1 MSTVLITGGAG
12 FIGSHLTEEY
22 LAKGDRVLVLDNLS
36 SGSIENLRS
45 VRSNP
50 RLEFIPES
58 VSEPRVL
65 AELVDRADVI
75 FHLAATVGVFNI
87 IENPVGTI
95 TNNIGGTEA
104 VLKMAAKKKK
114 KVILAS
120 TSEVY
125 GKSAAIPF
133 QEDGDL
139 VFGATVK
146 SRWSYS
152 CSKVVDEFLALA
164 YWREYKVPT
173 VVVRFFNTIG
183 PRQIGRYGMVV
194 PRFIKQALSG
204 QNLTVYGTGRQSRC
218 FTYVSDVTHW
228 LQLLA
233 DEDRAVGEVINLG
246 NPEEVSIETLARY
259 VIEITGAKV
268 GIDYVPYR
276 QAYEEG
282 FEDMERRVPD
292 IGKVMALTGYSP
304 SVKLREALTR
314 TRDWFVGAESTVDEA
329 ALVQVAS

>member
-1 MSTVLITGGAG
+1 
-12 FIGSHLTEEY
+12 
-22 LAKGDRVLVLDNLS
+22 
-36 SGSIENLRS
+36 
-45 VRSNP
+45 
-50 RLEFIPES
+50 
-58 VSEPRVL
+58 
-65 AELVDRADVI
+65 
-75 FHLAATVGVFNI
+75 
-87 IENPVGTI
+87 
-95 TNNIGGTEA
+95 
-104 VLKMAAKKKK
+104 
-114 KVILAS
+114 
-120 TSEVY
+120 
-125 GKSAAIPF
+125 
-133 QEDGDL
+133 
-139 VFGATVK
+139 
-146 SRWSYS
+146 
-152 CSKVVDEFLALA
+152 
-164 YWREYKVPT
+164 
-173 VVVRFFNTIG
+173 
-183 PRQIGRYGMVV
+183 MVV